1 MKSAYSTVGLVLL
14 LAVSPFVTSCLSCT
28 AMACGYTL
36 KVNLDRQNGWEPGT
50 WEIVF
55 EESDTL
61 IFHPVEQSRSLF
73 AAMGNR

>member
-1 MKSAYSTVGLVLL
+1 
-14 LAVSPFVTSCLSCT
+14 
-28 AMACGYTL
+28 MACGYTL